1 MKIKDVKAAIEW
13 LNQQTNTSQNNGVAK
28 VTMALEFLGN
38 PHRGLPA
45 IHITGTN
52 GKGSTTAFLRDLLLS
67 QGLTVGTFTSPHI
80 MKFNERFT
88 YDGEM
93 ISDEDLL
100 IIINEM
106 IAVNDYMSQ
115 SDYGRLVF
123 FELYTVMMAL
133 YFQMKQPDVCIVEVG
148 IGGFHDCTVV
158 VDAQLAILTT
168 IGLDHGDKLGDTVEE
183 VAYEKSGI
191 IKPGSI
197 VVTGLIDEVPLKVIE
212 QRAEELKAPLYRYQK
227 DYGMEDV
234 LNHLEHGSTFNF
246 WQKVT
251 QLDDITQNNFALG
264 MLGTHQVQNA
274 TVALQ
279 AFDAWM
285 NLIDQPIDW
294 VVAKP
299 ALHQT
304 KWMARMER
312 VNETPMVY
320 IDGAHNVAGLTALKH
335 LMNEYFPHK
344 TIHLLYAGLETK
356 NQRDQL
362 PLLASFAP
370 ANFTVTTFGHYQ
382 AMRQTD
388 YQNLLDSL
396 PDEVSQQIVFKA
408 DWQTYIA
415 NFLDKYE
422 KNEDH
427 LLLVTGSLYFVSDI
441 RNFFVHQLQKSY

>member
-1 MKIKDVKAAIEW
+1 MKITDVNAAIEW
-13 LNQQTNTSQNNGVAK
+13 LNQQKNTPQNNGVEK

-38 PHRGLPA
+38 PHFGLPA

-52 GKGSTTAFLRDLLLS
+52 GKGSTTAFIRDLLLS

-88 YDGEM
+88 YNGEM
-93 ISDEDLL
+93 ISDEELL
-100 IIINEM
+100 MVVNEM
-106 IAVNDYMSQ
+106 IAVNDYMAESA
-115 SDYGRLVF
+115 YGRLVF

-148 IGGFHDCTVV
+148 IGGFHDCTIV
-158 VDAQLAILTT
+158 VDAQLAVITT
-168 IGLDHGDKLGDTVEE
+168 IGLDHGDKLGNTVEE

-191 IKPGSI
+191 IKAGSV
-197 VVTGLIDEVPLKVIE
+197 VVTGLIGEGPLQVIE
-212 QRAEELKAPLYRYQK
+212 ARAAEMNVPLYRYQK

-251 QLDDITQNNFALG
+251 QLDDITQNNFALS
-264 MLGTHQVQNA
+264 MLGTHQIQNA

-285 NLIDQPIDW
+285 NLIEQPIDW
-294 VVAKP
+294 IVAKP

-304 KWMARMER
+304 KWIARMER
-312 VNETPMVY
+312 ISDAPMVY
-320 IDGAHNVAGLTALKH
+320 IDGAHNVAGLTALKN
-335 LMNEYFPHK
+335 LMNEFFPHK

-362 PLLASFAP
+362 PLLASFEP
-370 ANFTVTTFGHYQ
+370 KSFKVTTFGHYQ
-382 AMRQTD
+382 ALQQAD
-388 YQNLLDSL
+388 YQNLLDTL
-396 PDEVSQQIVFKA
+396 PAELSEQIVFED
-408 DWQTYIA
+408 DWKTYVR
-415 NFLDKYE
+415 NFLDQYDSS
-422 KNEDH
+422 EDH
-427 LLLVTGSLYFVSDI
+427 LLLVTGSLYFVSEI
-441 RNFFVHQLQKSY
+441 RNFFVHQLQKCY